1 MVYTKKLLNKRAIG
15 EKIRQA
21 MLCCHITYEDLAY
34 NLELNSPRVIYD
46 WVNGVKLPSLE
57 NLINICLMFNNKVE
71 DFIVLL

>member
-1 MVYTKKLLNKRAIG
+1 MIYTKKLLNKKAIG

-21 MLCCHITYEDLAY
+21 MLDNHTTYEELAY